1 MPIGTIKSWNAGR
14 GFGFIS
20 DDTLPQKRWSFV
32 HVTAMGGAAPNEGDA
47 FEYELAAG
55 RDGRETAVNLRPLS
69 PAREEADRVFGRK

>member
-1 MPIGTIKSWNAGR
+1 MHI
-14 GFGFIS
+14 
-20 DDTLPQKRWSFV
+20 
-32 HVTAMGGAAPNEGDA
+32 TAMGGAAPNEGDA